1 MALTATFASKD
12 TFAEAAVVADVAREI
27 YSDGLL
33 NWGRL
38 VSLVAFGAA
47 LLGVSKASPERAR
60 NIGVTIAAYM
70 TDTHMDWFVDNGGW
84 VRSVPSSTL
93 ANTSVITF
101 NATQLR
107 ASLLVWSSAQLSACQ
122 PRSC

>member
-84 VRSVPSSTL
+84 EGFVCMFDRKTTQDSGSLTKGLMVMCSVGLTLLAIVIRST
-93 ANTSVITF
+93 
-101 NATQLR
+101 
-107 ASLLVWSSAQLSACQ
+107 
-122 PRSC
+122 